1 MSQWTADNLPL
12 FNKVLLELQSLCNR
26 SCFFCPRTGD
36 ASGKRFDSTGTAVR
50 QGMPTEHALAIMDQL
65 AALGYHGWIA
75 FHHLSEPFLD
85 PRILDMARAA
95 RQRGLRPYEHTNG
108 DVLRRRPDLCEQ
120 VVKLFD
126 YVCVGLYDYT
136 TPAELEADKAF
147 WRARLPGIPVLFSEV
162 GAVYPRSFVSFD
174 ERMVRTQQTYPCGA
188 CSRPLE
194 RLLVHYDGS
203 VGLCCD
209 DMHAEF
215 GLGNAFAQPI
225 RDIWF
230 SERHVDLINALSAGQ
245 RRQFRLCRECPLP
258 PTQRVVP
265 LPSVSGLEFQALR
278 FEGEEARFRD
288 PRVGGAR
295 LVRVFPEGEGVAC
308 EVAAGEDSEDRHY
321 GGIRF
326 PTTQPAALRFEMGF
340 ANPAAVEGVWVDG
353 LDAKRTRVW
362 RWQWRPTRTR
372 RLPEEPVQIL
382 LVPGEPAGEFAP
394 ILSAD
399 GAAVC
404 EVKVFIRVRAG
415 DRAGFVIT
423 SMETGRPADVRRTVE
438 NVG

>member
-1 MSQWTADNLPL
+1 MSQWTVDNLPL

-36 ASGKRFDSTGTAVR
+36 TSGKRVDSSGTAVR
-50 QGMPTEHALAIMDQL
+50 KSMSTEHALAIMDQL
-65 AALGYHGWIA
+65 VALGYRGWIA

-120 VVKLFD
+120 AVKVFD

-136 TPAELEADKAF
+136 TPAELEAEKVF

-162 GAVYPRSFVSFD
+162 GAVYPRSFVNFD
-174 ERMVRTQQTYPCGA
+174 RRMVRSQQTYPCGA

-194 RLLVHYDGS
+194 RLIVHYDGG
-203 VGLCCD
+203 VGLCCE

-215 GLGNAFAQPI
+215 GLGDAFTQPI

-230 SERHVDLINALSAGQ
+230 SEHHVALVNALTAGQ
-245 RRQFRLCRECPLP
+245 RRPFRLCRACPLP
-258 PTQRVVP
+258 PTRRVVP
-265 LPSVSGLEFQALR
+265 LPDLSALEFRSVR
-278 FEGEEARFRD
+278 FEGEEERFRD

-295 LVRVFPEGEGVAC
+295 LVRVFPQGEGVVC
-308 EVAAGEDSEDRHY
+308 EVEAGEDSGARHY

-326 PTTQPAALRFEMGF
+326 STAQPAALRFEMGF

-353 LDAKRTRVW
+353 CDAARARVW

-372 RLPEEPVQIL
+372 RLPEEPVPIL
-382 LVPGEPAGEFAP
+382 LVPGEPAGEFTP
-394 ILSAD
+394 ISTAD

-404 EVKVFIRVRAG
+404 EVSVFIRVRAG
-415 DRAGFVIT
+415 ERAGFVIT
-423 SMETGRPADVRRTVE
+423 SLETGRPAGVMRAV
-438 NVG
+438 